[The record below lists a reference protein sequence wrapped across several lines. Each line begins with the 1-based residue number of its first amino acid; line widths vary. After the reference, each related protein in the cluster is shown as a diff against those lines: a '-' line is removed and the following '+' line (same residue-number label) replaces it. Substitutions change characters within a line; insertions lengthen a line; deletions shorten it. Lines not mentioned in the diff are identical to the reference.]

1 MRDGGKEGR
10 TGERT
15 QGRKDRKTGGHEQES
30 HKEGGKKEGH
40 KEGRIRKSCG
50 RK

>member
-1 MRDGGKEGR
+1 MKDGGKKEGR
-10 TGERT
+10 TGERM
-15 QGRKDRKTGGHEQES
+15 QGRKDRKTGVHEQES
-30 HKEGGKKEGH
+30 QKEGGK